1 MLLANKIPIR
11 FIYKSVRAD
20 VLRVM
25 AFSVSFH
32 LIKNFVIDPLPVV
45 PTALP
50 TILGTAISL
59 LLGFN
64 VNQSYERWW
73 EARKIWGSIVN
84 DSRSLVLQLQAF
96 VTIPDDKPEF
106 ARGMISRMA
115 LRQIAWCYALACS
128 LRGQEPLAHVEPS
141 LLSDEERRAIT
152 EQANVPLALAQ
163 HHATDIRILRKVE
176 LVNPYQQVQLDETL
190 VRLVASMGMAE
201 RIKKT
206 VFPTT
211 YRVFVHYFV
220 YLFLIV
226 LSLALVETVGVAEIP
241 ILVVIAASFFM
252 IETTAR
258 QLQDPFENEPH
269 DTAMLSISRTIEIN
283 LRQLIGESE
292 IPPPYPAERF
302 YIM

>member
-11 FIYKSVRAD
+11 FIYRSIRAD

-32 LIKNFVIDPLPVV
+32 IIKNFVDPIAVV

-73 EARKIWGSIVN
+73 EARKIWGNIVN

-96 VTIPDDKPEF
+96 VTVGDAKPEF
-106 ARGMISRMA
+106 SRGMIARMA
-115 LRQIAWCYALACS
+115 YRQIAWCYALACS
-128 LRGQEPLAHVEPS
+128 LRGESPLAHVNRS
-141 LLSDEERRAIT
+141 LLAEEERASL
-152 EQANVPLALAQ
+152 EKHVNVPLALAQ
-163 HHATDIRILRKVE
+163 RHAADIRTLHKAS
-176 LVNPYQQVQLDETL
+176 LVNDYQQVQLDSTL
-190 VRLVASMGMAE
+190 VRLVESMGMAE

-206 VFPTT
+206 VFPVT
-211 YRVFVHYFV
+211 YRIFVHYFV

-226 LSLALVETVGVAEIP
+226 LSLTLVETIGVLEIP
-241 ILVVIAASFFM
+241 ILVVVAASFFM

-269 DTAMLSISRTIEIN
+269 DTAMTSISRSIEIN
-283 LRQLIGESE
+283 LRQLLGESDVPE
-292 IPPPYPAERF
+292 PYPSERF
-302 YIM
+302 YVL

>member
-11 FIYKSVRAD
+11 FIYRSIRAD

-32 LIKNFVIDPLPVV
+32 VIKIFVIDPIAIV

-96 VTIPDDKPEF
+96 VGVGREKSEL
-106 ARGMISRMA
+106 ARGMIARMA
-115 LRQIAWCYALACS
+115 YRQIAWCYALACS
-128 LRGQEPLAHVEPS
+128 LRGEPALAHVNFS
-141 LLSDEERRAIT
+141 LLPDEERASLESHVNI
-152 EQANVPLALAQ
+152 PLALAQ
-163 HHATDIRILRKVE
+163 RHAADIRKLHEAR
-176 LVNPYQQVQLDETL
+176 LVNDYQQMQLDRTL
-190 VRLVASMGMAE
+190 VRLVESMGMAE

-206 VFPTT
+206 VFPVT
-211 YRVFVHYFV
+211 YRIFVHYFV

-226 LSLALVETVGVAEIP
+226 LSLTLVETIGVLEIP

-258 QLQDPFENEPH
+258 QLQDPFENRPH
-269 DTAMLSISRTIEIN
+269 DTAMTSISRSIEID
-283 LRQLIGESE
+283 LRQLLGESHVPE
-292 IPPPYPAERF
+292 PYPPERF
-302 YIM
+302 YIL